1 MTGTSG
7 ALELQAGGVP
17 RRFTIYAAAVVAAAA
32 VALIAFGS
40 LAGVGG
46 GFGTATFWLLAAFVL
61 VGELLPVPVPR
72 RHGLDRVTISTAF
85 TFAILLMFGVVP
97 AMVVYAAASMIADG
111 VQRTARVKVIFNAA
125 QFVLTVGAVGAALA
139 AVGHAAPIAL
149 TADAVPAVLLGAVV
163 FFLAGHVLAGTGA
176 ALLART
182 PVVPYLRQDLVFE
195 AVTEGCLLALA
206 PAIVASAQVSVALV
220 PLAFGPTF
228 AIYLGGREAADA
240 GHRASHDELTKLAN
254 RGLMLD
260 RLRAAI
266 ATAERE
272 NSSAVVMIADL
283 DDFKSVNDTLG
294 HAFGDRVLTA
304 IAPRLVRVLEGAAT
318 LGRLGGDEFA
328 VVLED
333 AAGEEEAKA
342 VAHRLIGALERPLEI
357 DGLSIQVA
365 ASIGIACYPQHGRT
379 VEELLQHA
387 DVALYCA
394 KASQSAYE
402 VYAED
407 EDEYSLDRLALAGQ
421 LRRGIDRGEL
431 VVHYQPKVPL
441 NGTRTTA
448 VEALVRWDHPQ
459 LGRIGP
465 DGFVPLAEQTGL
477 IKPLTRHVLDAA
489 LRQCAAWRDTGL
501 DLRVS
506 VNISTRSLLDSDL
519 ITTIRELLAR
529 YELEPCSLQLEITES
544 RIVADLRRAKS
555 VLDNLRGTG
564 ITIAIDDF
572 GTGFSSLSQLQQLP
586 IDEIKID
593 KSFVMRM
600 ETDAN
605 DFVLVRSIVELGHNL
620 GLHVTAE
627 GVESES
633 VARSLGELGCTFA
646 QGYYHGR
653 PEPAAEC
660 RRLILAQEP
669 PSKLRPK
676 ITAA

>member
-1 MTGTSG
+1 MTPTG
-7 ALELQAGGVP
+7 AVP
-17 RRFTIYAAAVVAAAA
+17 QPFTAYAVAVVAGGIAAL
-32 VALIAFGS
+32 VAFWA
-40 LAGVGG
+40 LAGVADS
-46 GFGTATFWLLAAFVL
+46 FGSTTFWLLAAFVL
-61 VGELLPVPVPR
+61 IGELLPVPVPR
-72 RHGLDRVTISTAF
+72 RHGLDRITISTAF
-85 TFAILLMFGVVP
+85 TFAIVLMFGVAP

-111 VQRTARVKVIFNAA
+111 AQRTARVKVVFNAA
-125 QFVLTVGAVGAALA
+125 QFVLTVGAVGLALA
-139 AVGHAAPIAL
+139 AIGQPAPVTL
-149 TADAVPAVLLGAVV
+149 TASVIPAVLVGAIA
-163 FFLAGHVLAGTGA
+163 FFLANHTLAGAGA

-182 PVVPYLRQDLVFE
+182 PVAPYLRENLVFE

-206 PAIVASAQVSVALV
+206 PAIVASAQISPALV
-220 PLAFGPTF
+220 PLAFCPTL
-228 AIYLGGREAADA
+228 AIYFGGREAADA
-240 GHRASHDELTKLAN
+240 GHRASHDVLTGLAN
-254 RGLMLD
+254 RGLLLD
-260 RLRAAI
+260 RLCDTIAA
-266 ATAERE
+266 AER
-272 NSSAVVMIADL
+272 AHTPAAVMIADL
-283 DDFKSVNDTLG
+283 DDFKTVNDTLG

-304 IAPRLVRVLEGAAT
+304 VAPRLLRVLGGPAT

-328 VVLED
+328 VVLEGG
-333 AAGEEEAKA
+333 AGEEQATA
-342 VAHRLIGALERPLEI
+342 VAQRLIAALERPLEI

-365 ASIGIACYPQHGRT
+365 ASIGIACYPEHGRT

-402 VYAED
+402 LYAEE

-441 NGTRTTA
+441 NGGPTRA
-448 VEALVRWDHPQ
+448 VEALVRWEHPQ
-459 LGRIGP
+459 LGLVGP

-477 IKPLTRHVLDAA
+477 IKPLTRHVLDAS
-489 LRQCAAWRDTGL
+489 LLQCSVWRRSGL
-501 DLRVS
+501 ELRVS

-519 ITTIRELLAR
+519 VVTIQELLAR
-529 YELEPCSLQLEITES
+529 YELEPSALQLEITES

-586 IDEIKID
+586 VDEIKID

-600 ETDAN
+600 ESDPN
-605 DFVLVRSIVELGHNL
+605 DFVLVRSIVDLGRNL

-633 VARSLGELGCTFA
+633 VARSLGALGCTFA
-646 QGYYHGR
+646 QGFYHGR

-660 RRLILAQEP
+660 RRLIMAHDANEP
-669 PSKLRPK
+669 RPR
-676 ITAA
+676 IAAV

>member
-1 MTGTSG
+1 
-7 ALELQAGGVP
+7 
-17 RRFTIYAAAVVAAAA
+17 
-32 VALIAFGS
+32 
-40 LAGVGG
+40 
-46 GFGTATFWLLAAFVL
+46 
-61 VGELLPVPVPR
+61 
-72 RHGLDRVTISTAF
+72 
-85 TFAILLMFGVVP
+85 
-97 AMVVYAAASMIADG
+97 MVVYAAASMIADA
-111 VQRTARVKVIFNAA
+111 VQRTAGVKVLFNAA
-125 QFVLTVGAVGAALA
+125 QYVLTVGAVGLALI
-139 AVGHAAPIAL
+139 AVGKPAPVAL
-149 TADAVPAVLLGAVV
+149 TAEVVPAVLLGAVI
-163 FFLAGHVLAGTGA
+163 FFLANHVLAGTGA

-182 PVVPYLRQDLVFE
+182 PVVPYLLEDLAFQ
-195 AVTEGCLLALA
+195 AVTEGCLLAFA
-206 PAIVASAQVSVALV
+206 PAIVAAAQVSVALV
-220 PLAFGPTF
+220 PLAFCPTL
-228 AIYLGGREAADA
+228 AIYFGGREAADA
-240 GHRASHDELTKLAN
+240 GHRAAHDELTGLAN
-254 RGLMLD
+254 RSLLLD
-260 RLRAAI
+260 RLRSTIAA
-266 ATAERE
+266 AERE
-272 NSSAVVMIADL
+272 GSSAVVMIADL

-294 HAFGDRVLTA
+294 HAFGDRVLA
-304 IAPRLVRVLEGAAT
+304 AVAPRLLRVLGANAT

-328 VVLED
+328 VLLEH
-333 AAGEEEAKA
+333 AGEGQATT
-342 VAHRLIGALERPLEI
+342 VADALIGALERPLDI

-402 VYAED
+402 LYAEE

-421 LRRGIDRGEL
+421 LRRGIERGEL
-431 VVHYQPKVPL
+431 VIHYQPKVPL
-441 NGTRTTA
+441 AGGRTRA

-459 LGRIGP
+459 LGLVGP

-477 IKPLTRHVLDAA
+477 IKPLTRHVLDAS
-489 LRQCAAWRDTGL
+489 LRQCSIWRRTGL

-506 VNISTRSLLDSDL
+506 VNISTRSLLDTDL
-519 ITTIRELLAR
+519 VTTIRELLER
-529 YELEPCSLQLEITES
+529 YELDPPSLQLEITES
-544 RIVADLRRAKS
+544 RIVADLRRARS

-586 IDEIKID
+586 VDEIKID

-633 VARSLGELGCTFA
+633 VARRLNELGCTYA
-646 QGYYHGR
+646 QGFYHGR

-660 RRLILAQEP
+660 RRLIMETAE
-669 PSKLRPK
+669 LRPR
-676 ITAA
+676 IAAV

>member
-1 MTGTSG
+1 MTGT
-7 ALELQAGGVP
+7 GVP
-17 RRFTIYAAAVVAAAA
+17 RTFKAYAAAVVAAAV
-32 VALIAFGS
+32 VALIAFTV
-40 LAGVGG
+40 LDGVGG
-46 GFGTATFWLLAAFVL
+46 AFGSATFWLLAAFVL
-61 VGELLPVPVPR
+61 VGELLPIPVPR

-85 TFAILLMFGVVP
+85 TFAIVLMYGVAP

-111 VQRTARVKVIFNAA
+111 VQRTAGVKILFNAA
-125 QFVLTVGAVGAALA
+125 QYVLTVGAVGLALI
-139 AVGHAAPIAL
+139 AVGKPAPVAL
-149 TADAVPAVLLGAVV
+149 TAEVVPAVLLGAVI
-163 FFLAGHVLAGTGA
+163 FFLANHVLAGTGA

-182 PVVPYLRQDLVFE
+182 PVVPYLLEDLAFQ
-195 AVTEGCLLALA
+195 AVTEGCLLAFA
-206 PAIVASAQVSVALV
+206 PAIVAAAQVSVALV
-220 PLAFGPTF
+220 PLAFCPTL
-228 AIYLGGREAADA
+228 AIYFGGREAADA
-240 GHRASHDELTKLAN
+240 GHRAAHDELTGLAN
-254 RGLMLD
+254 RSLLLD
-260 RLRAAI
+260 RLRSTIAA
-266 ATAERE
+266 AERE
-272 NSSAVVMIADL
+272 GSSAVVMIADL

-294 HAFGDRVLTA
+294 HAFGDRVLA
-304 IAPRLVRVLEGAAT
+304 AVAPRLLRVLGANAT

-328 VVLED
+328 VLLEH
-333 AAGEEEAKA
+333 AGEGQATT
-342 VAHRLIGALERPLEI
+342 VADALIGALERPLDI

-402 VYAED
+402 LYAEE

-421 LRRGIDRGEL
+421 LRRGIERGEL
-431 VVHYQPKVPL
+431 VIHYQPKVPL
-441 NGTRTTA
+441 AGGRTRA

-459 LGRIGP
+459 LGLVGP

-477 IKPLTRHVLDAA
+477 IKPLTRHVLDAS
-489 LRQCAAWRDTGL
+489 LRQCSIWRRTGL

-506 VNISTRSLLDSDL
+506 VNISTRSLLDTDL
-519 ITTIRELLAR
+519 VTTIRELLER
-529 YELEPCSLQLEITES
+529 YELDPPSLQLEITES
-544 RIVADLRRAKS
+544 RIVADLRRARS

-586 IDEIKID
+586 VDEIKID

-633 VARSLGELGCTFA
+633 VARRLNELGCTYA
-646 QGYYHGR
+646 QGFYHGR

-660 RRLILAQEP
+660 RRLIMETAE
-669 PSKLRPK
+669 LRPR
-676 ITAA
+676 IAAV

>member
-7 ALELQAGGVP
+7 ALELQTGGVP
-17 RRFTIYAAAVVAAAA
+17 RTFTVYATAVVAAATA
-32 VALIAFGS
+32 ALIAFGS
-40 LAGVGG
+40 LAGVGD
-46 GFGTATFWLLAAFVL
+46 GFGTATFWLLAMFVL

-125 QFVLTVGAVGAALA
+125 QYVLTVGAVGAALA
-139 AVGHAAPIAL
+139 AVSHAAPVAL
-149 TADAVPAVLLGAVV
+149 TADVVPGVLVGAVV
-163 FFLAGHVLAGTGA
+163 FFLANHVLAGTGA

-182 PVVPYLRQDLVFE
+182 PVVPYLRHDLVFE

-206 PAIVASAQVSVALV
+206 PAIVASAQVSAWLV
-220 PLAFGPTF
+220 PLAFCPTF
-228 AIYLGGREAADA
+228 AIYFGGREAADA
-240 GHRASHDELTKLAN
+240 GHRASHDELTKLPN
-254 RGLMLD
+254 RGLVLD

-266 ATAERE
+266 TTAERE
-272 NSSAVVMIADL
+272 NTSAVVMITDL
-283 DDFKSVNDTLG
+283 DDFKAVNDTLG

-304 IAPRLVRVLEGAAT
+304 VAPRLVRVLEGSAT

-333 AAGEEEAKA
+333 AASEGEAAA
-342 VAHRLIGALERPLEI
+342 VAQRLIGALERPLEI

-407 EDEYSLDRLALAGQ
+407 EDEYTLDRLALAGQ

-441 NGTRTTA
+441 NGGRTAA

-489 LRQCAAWRDTGL
+489 LRQCRAWRRTGL
-501 DLRVS
+501 ELRVS
-506 VNISTRSLLDSDL
+506 VNISTRSLLDTDL
-519 ITTIRELLAR
+519 VTTIRELLAR
-529 YELEPCSLQLEITES
+529 YELEPSWLQLEITES

-605 DFVLVRSIVELGHNL
+605 DFVLVRSIVELGRNL

-633 VARSLGELGCTFA
+633 VARMLGELGCTFA
-646 QGYYHGR
+646 QGYYHAR

-660 RRLILAQEP
+660 RRLILAQEAP
-669 PSKLRPK
+669 RLRPE
-676 ITAA
+676 ISAA

>member
-1 MTGTSG
+1 MTGTD
-7 ALELQAGGVP
+7 VP
-17 RRFTIYAAAVVAAAA
+17 RTFKAYAAAVVAAA
-32 VALIAFGS
+32 VAALTAFTVLDGVGGAFGS
-40 LAGVGG
+40 
-46 GFGTATFWLLAAFVL
+46 ATFWLLAAFVL
-61 VGELLPVPVPR
+61 VGEFLPVPVPR
-72 RHGLDRVTISTAF
+72 RHGLDRITISTAF

-97 AMVVYAAASMIADG
+97 AMLVYAGASMVADALA
-111 VQRTARVKVIFNAA
+111 RMARVKVVFNAA
-125 QFVLTVGAVGAALA
+125 QFVLTVA
-139 AVGHAAPIAL
+139 AVGVALIAAGKPAPVAL
-149 TADAVPAVLLGAVV
+149 TADVVPAVLLGAFV
-163 FFLAGHVLAGTGA
+163 FFVANHVLAGTGA

-182 PVVPYLRQDLVFE
+182 PVLPYLRGDLAFQ
-195 AVTEGCLLALA
+195 AVTEGCLLAFA
-206 PAIVASAQVSVALV
+206 PAIVAAAQVSVALI
-220 PLAFGPTF
+220 PLAFCPTL
-228 AIYLGGREAADA
+228 AIYFGGREAADA
-240 GHRASHDELTKLAN
+240 GHRASHDELTGLAN
-254 RGLMLD
+254 RSFLLD
-260 RLRAAI
+260 RMRGAI
-266 ATAERE
+266 AAAERE
-272 NSSAVVMIADL
+272 DARVAVMIADL

-294 HAFGDRVLTA
+294 HAFGDRVLA
-304 IAPRLVRVLEGAAT
+304 AVAQRLLRVLGPRAT

-328 VVLED
+328 VVLESGGEGQAVTLAD
-333 AAGEEEAKA
+333 A
-342 VAHRLIGALERPLEI
+342 LIGALERPLEI

-365 ASIGIACYPQHGRT
+365 ASIGIACFPQHGRT

-402 VYAED
+402 LYAEE

-441 NGTRTTA
+441 DGGRTRA

-459 LGRIGP
+459 LGLVGP

-477 IKPLTRHVLDAA
+477 IKPLTRHVLDAS
-489 LRQCAAWRDTGL
+489 LRQCSIWRRTGL
-501 DLRVS
+501 DVRVS

-519 ITTIRELLAR
+519 VTTIRELLER
-529 YELEPCSLQLEITES
+529 YQLDASSLQLEITES
-544 RIVADLRRAKS
+544 RIVADLRRARS

-572 GTGFSSLSQLQQLP
+572 GTGFSSLTQLQQLP
-586 IDEIKID
+586 VDEIKID

-605 DFVLVRSIVELGHNL
+605 DYVLVRSIVELGRNL

-633 VARSLGELGCTFA
+633 VARSLAQLGCTYA
-646 QGYYHGR
+646 QGFHHGR

-660 RRLILAQEP
+660 RRLIMESEP
-669 PSKLRPK
+669 AELRPR
-676 ITAA
+676 IAAV